1 MSTAG
6 SLKATGILLCQMA
19 SLDVSPQTTRVD
31 IAVNMAAPKSIIAQD
46 LEAISVVPFART
58 IAEIEVA
65 GAHLSMS
72 CAAICESVVPDVA
85 TYGSE
90 PDSRDTAGI
99 YYGDRHS
106 MSITIAVSSHAC
118 YADGMPRK
126 TDARDRA
133 IATAER
139 LFRIQGYT
147 ATGLSQIIEESG
159 SPKGSFYFHFPR
171 GKAQLAEEA
180 IDHYVATRMAVLR
193 AISANTTGDAL
204 SFIRQIFGAFAAEM
218 VASDFQYGCLMQN
231 LANELP
237 ALDAELTKRVARGFA
252 DSTEIVAEHFR
263 GCGFT
268 SARASSTASA
278 LVAAVEG
285 ARTIAR
291 LQRTAAIFDALADVS
306 VQGWAAPEGRPEVSS
321 RRRGR

>member
-1 MSTAG
+1 M
-6 SLKATGILLCQMA
+6 
-19 SLDVSPQTTRVD
+19 D
-31 IAVNMAAPKSIIAQD
+31 
-46 LEAISVVPFART
+46 
-58 IAEIEVA
+58 
-65 GAHLSMS
+65 
-72 CAAICESVVPDVA
+72 
-85 TYGSE
+85 
-90 PDSRDTAGI
+90 RDFTPI
-99 YYGDRHS
+99 YYGDHHT
-106 MSITIAVSSHAC
+106 MAITIAKSSPSW
-118 YADGMPRK
+118 YRLGMPRK

-147 ATGLSQIIEESG
+147 ATGLTQIIEESG

-180 IDHYVATRMAVLR
+180 IDRYVARRMDVLR
-193 AISANTTGDAL
+193 SISADTVGDAL
-204 SFIRQIFGAFAAEM
+204 NFVHRIFDAFAADM

-237 ALDAELTKRVARGFA
+237 ALDAELTKRVARGFV
-252 DSTEIVAEHFR
+252 DSTEIVAAHFR

-268 SARASSTASA
+268 PARASSTAAA
-278 LVAAVEG
+278 LAAAVEG

-291 LQRTAAIFDALADVS
+291 LERTPAIFKALADVS
-306 VQGWAAPEGRPEVSS
+306 VQGWAAPEPRPASEVSS